1 MQGVLTSGIYPLQE
15 ENQAPRLG
23 YCDMSINGYLDAD
36 LETSIGYLE
45 AFPNPGRIIFSAY
58 KQEGDTFS
66 GDVTY
71 TGLVENVGGGMDTAT
86 GIFTTPQDGLYM
98 FSFSG
103 VTHRREDY
111 IVRLRIYK
119 NGGEEFDIYTS
130 QNKEYDV
137 FESTISHTWL
147 SDLKVGDKIQL
158 KLEQGYMFSDD
169 DVRIS
174 FNGYLVK

>member
-23 YCDMSINGYLDAD
+23 YCDMSINGYLEAD

-58 KQEGDTFS
+58 KQDNTGTFD

-71 TGLVENVGGGMDTAT
+71 NVLVENVGGGMDIET
-86 GIFTTPQDGLYM
+86 GVFTTPQDGLYT

-103 VTHRREDY
+103 ETYNAGSYTYV
-111 IVRLRIYK
+111 RIYK
-119 NGGEEFDIYTS
+119 NGAEEFVNRNDQGS
-130 QNKEYDV
+130 DENWGQ
-137 FESTISHTWL
+137 ISHTWL
-147 SDLKVGDKIQL
+147 SDLKVGDKINV
-158 KLEQGYMFSDD
+158 KVTDGYMYSNSIH
-169 DVRIS
+169 RIT